1 VANVEN
7 VRMETQYIASL
18 RQTMISESSEL
29 NQYLIATPMCDFN
42 HPLVQERLHMLVADG
57 QSEREMATRIFS
69 FVRDTIRF
77 SMAFSKSKASQILK
91 LGYGECITKTNVQ
104 VALLRAAGIP
114 ARMRWVM
121 AQTKVLD
128 GLVAGFVLRSMPPEA
143 SHFWTECYLAG
154 HWISCEALLDKPL
167 YEGMLK
173 QGLINKDLIPTID
186 WDGEEDLVVLRPWIT
201 RQRGYVASADE
212 AHRAY
217 QNNAEGAPPVWL
229 ERLMAPVFLPS
240 NLRFSDR
247 IRRLAAV

>member
-1 VANVEN
+1 
-7 VRMETQYIASL
+7 
-18 RQTMISESSEL
+18 MISERSDVS
-29 NQYLIATPMCDFN
+29 QYLIATPMCDFN
-42 HPLVQERLHMLVADG
+42 HPLVQECLHKVVAGG
-57 QSEREMATRIFS
+57 QSEREMATRIFR

-104 VALLRAAGIP
+104 VALLRAVGIP

-121 AQTKVLD
+121 AQTKVLN
-128 GLVAGFVLRSMPPEA
+128 GLVAGVVLRSMPPEA

-154 HWISCEALLDKPL
+154 QWISCEALLDKPL

-173 QGLINKDLIPTID
+173 QGLITKDQITTID
-186 WDGEEDLVVLRPWIT
+186 WDGEKDLVVLKPWIT
-201 RQRGYVASADE
+201 SDRGHVASADE

-229 ERLMAPVFLPS
+229 ERLMAPVFLPY

-247 IRRLAAV
+247 IRQLARV